1 MVEKTELTFN
11 QKRILNN
18 IKALKKA
25 NKLIKSVPF
34 IQKPEIAM
42 ISLQVT
48 ADILDQI
55 SLEIIKNVK

>member
-1 MVEKTELTFN
+1 VAKPELTFN

-25 NKLIKSVPF
+25 NKLIKSVPLM
-34 IQKPEIAM
+34 QKPEIAM

-48 ADILDQI
+48 ADILDQLAI
-55 SLEIIKNVK
+55 EIIHNVE